1 MKVEIG
7 PYTDNDENRVVNIE
21 IDDYDLWNVDSTLTL
36 IIHPIL
42 VKFRDSKRMG
52 FFTVMN
58 EDLPDELQVDEK
70 KLYSYSS
77 NAEERVSE
85 EMLSKREIYILNE
98 MIYAFEN
105 IKNNFEMDVLWDE
118 YDSGKISKEEFMKK
132 VDLHENRKQNGLH
145 LFGKYFQSLWN

>member
-21 IDDYDLWNVDSTLTL
+21 IHDYDLWNVDSTLTL
-36 IIHPIL
+36 IIHPLL
-42 VKFRDSKRMG
+42 VKFRDSNRMG
-52 FFTVMN
+52 FFPVMN
-58 EDLPDELQVDEK
+58 EDLPDELHVDEK

-77 NAEERVSE
+77 NEEERVSE

-105 IKNNFEMDVLWDE
+105 IKNNSEINVLWGE
-118 YDSGKISKEEFMKK
+118 YDSGKICKEEFMKK
-132 VDLHENRKQNGLH
+132 VDLHENRKQNGLR
-145 LFGKYFQSLWN
+145 LFGKYFQSLWD